1 MPSLQSCLVARV
13 LSNAARRSLL
23 FHFNQSV
30 AWPAMS
36 QNIPLSAFIMHFVSH
51 IGLDINVDLTSEAP
65 HLLKRQF
72 PTIEHL
78 INERTSGNDVI
89 GYPGSEAQLPEQQ
102 TSALSK

>member
-1 MPSLQSCLVARV
+1 
-13 LSNAARRSLL
+13 
-23 FHFNQSV
+23 
-30 AWPAMS
+30 MS